1 MKLELEK
8 RNLPPPRWCSHFLAT
23 VVRPETPLTIR
34 ESLAGIS
41 QANQTAQAPTLC
53 ERVLRLVVEYERDTE
68 GNLTAREHLTN
79 LWVKGGFSAQDGT
92 LVCTCPSARPFV
104 CGFIALSTYSAI
116 CCPV

>member
-8 RNLPPPRWCSHFLAT
+8 RNLPPPRWCSHFLVT
-23 VVRPETPLTIR
+23 VVLLETPLTIR
-34 ESLAGIS
+34 VSVAGIS
-41 QANQTAQAPTLC
+41 QANQTARAPTLC

-68 GNLTAREHLTN
+68 GILTAREHLTD

-92 LVCTCPSARPFV
+92 RVCACPSARPFV
-104 CGFIALSTYSAI
+104 CGFMALSTYSAI

>member
-8 RNLPPPRWCSHFLAT
+8 RKLPPPRWCSHLLAT
-23 VVRPETPLTIR
+23 VVRPETPSTIR
-34 ESLAGIS
+34 ESLAEIS
-41 QANQTAQAPTLC
+41 QANQTAGAPTLC
-53 ERVLRLVVEYERDTE
+53 ERVQRLVVEYRRDTE

-79 LWVKGGFSAQDGT
+79 LRVKGGFSPQDGT
-92 LVCTCPSARPFV
+92 LVCACPSARPFV

>member
-23 VVRPETPLTIR
+23 VVRPETPLTIG
-34 ESLAGIS
+34 ESLARIS
-41 QANQTAQAPTLC
+41 QANQTARAPTLC

-68 GNLTAREHLTN
+68 GNLTATDHPTN

-92 LVCTCPSARPFV
+92 QVCACPSARPFV